1 MCDIQSRL
9 AILEPLFMPGKIS
22 LLRTKFWR
30 RWKVPLLN
38 LKPRPR
44 TLTTHISRFL
54 RKICTIIDQEIAKL
68 LAKGIIEMAR
78 HYFDE
83 VISNMFSRQTTLY
96 HIGNPPVL
104 SRPMRLFLVRERCI
118 TVVGRGYS
126 DLMGK
131 NHHVN
136 YLELLATFFGL
147 QSYCKLLRNAHIR
160 LFLDNTTAISVINH
174 MGTSHSCNKLGKVI
188 WEWCI
193 PKTIWISAAHIRGV
207 DNTEADS
214 ESRETNSHTEW
225 MIDSSI
231 LKNALSRINFEP
243 DIEHFPTRLNAQFP
257 NICIIQP
264 LPWGIRHR
272 YPIVKPITAQV

>member
-1 MCDIQSRL
+1 
-9 AILEPLFMPGKIS
+9 
-22 LLRTKFWR
+22 
-30 RWKVPLLN
+30 
-38 LKPRPR
+38 
-44 TLTTHISRFL
+44 
-54 RKICTIIDQEIAKL
+54 
-68 LAKGIIEMAR
+68 
-78 HYFDE
+78 
-83 VISNMFSRQTTLY
+83 MFSTQTTLY

-126 DLMGK
+126 GLLGK
-131 NHHVN
+131 NHHIN

-147 QSYCKLLRNAHIR
+147 QSYCKLLHNAHIR

-188 WEWCI
+188 WECCI
-193 PKTIWISAAHIRGV
+193 PKTIWISAGHIRGV

-243 DIEHFPTRLNAQFP
+243 DIEHFATRLNAQFP
-257 NICIIQP
+257 NICIIQT

-272 YPIVKPITAQV
+272 CPIVKPITAQV